1 MGLGKVIGWGIAMV
15 VVGGML
21 FFLVFG
27 LTLEAIFSLVPLN
40 QVISGAIGGFILL
53 GVFVLIYRRFKRAY
67 KEYRASGVS
76 QARKSL

>member
-27 LTLEAIFSLVPLN
+27 LALEAIFSLVPLN

-53 GVFVLIYRRFKRAY
+53 GVFALIYKRFKRALRQ
-67 KEYRASGVS
+67 YRASRVGKPL
-76 QARKSL
+76 Q

>member
-1 MGLGKVIGWGIAMV
+1 MGLGKVVGWGIAMV

-27 LTLEAIFSLVPLN
+27 LALEAIFSLVPLN

-53 GVFVLIYRRFKRAY
+53 GVFAFIYRRFKRAY
-67 KEYRASGVS
+67 KEYKISKTAKPT
-76 QARKSL
+76 Q